1 MFFSIDP
8 DNGVPIFDQIVRQV
22 KYAIAEES
30 LIAGQ
35 LLPSVRQLS
44 QQLALNPNTVAR
56 AYLQLQS
63 EDLLESLRGRGLI
76 VTQEAPQRCKNI
88 RRDLIAE
95 RLQSVLS
102 EALHA
107 GLTADAIQSLV
118 SSQLTSLKGR
128 IATVASPPNEP
139 PKEDSQ

>member
-1 MFFSIDP
+1 MFFSIEP
-8 DNGVPIFDQIVRQV
+8 NNGVPIFDQIVRQV

-30 LIAGQ
+30 LVAGQ

-56 AYLQLQS
+56 AYLQLQA
-63 EDLLESLRGRGLI
+63 ENLLESLRGRGLI
-76 VTQEAPQRCKNI
+76 VTSEATDRCKNI
-88 RRDLIAE
+88 RRDLIAD

-107 GLTADAIQSLV
+107 GLTPDAILSLV
-118 SSQLTSLKGR
+118 TSQLTAMQGR
-128 IATVASPPNEP
+128 VATVSSSPNEP
-139 PKEDSQ
+139 NKEGTQ

>member
-8 DNGVPIFDQIVRQV
+8 NNGVPIFDQIVRQV

-30 LIAGQ
+30 LVAGQ

-63 EDLLESLRGRGLI
+63 ENVLEALRGRGLI
-76 VTQEAPQRCKNI
+76 VTKEATKTCKNI
-88 RRDLIAE
+88 RRELIAE
-95 RLQSVLS
+95 RLHSVLA

-107 GLTADAIQSLV
+107 GLTAEAIQTLV
-118 SSQLTSLKGR
+118 NSQLKSMNGR
-128 IATVASPPNEP
+128 IATISSSPNE
-139 PKEDSQ
+139 DS

>member
-8 DNGVPIFDQIVRQV
+8 NNGVPIFDQIVRQV

-30 LIAGQ
+30 LVAGQ

-63 EDLLESLRGRGLI
+63 ENLLESLRGRGLI
-76 VTQEAPQRCKNI
+76 VTQQATERCKSI

-95 RLQSVLS
+95 RLQSVLA

-107 GLTADAIQSLV
+107 GLSSDTILSLV
-118 SSQLTSLKGR
+118 TAQLQSMQGR
-128 IATVASPPNEP
+128 IATISSPPN
-139 PKEDSQ
+139 K

>member
-8 DNGVPIFDQIVRQV
+8 NNGVAIFDQIVRQV

-30 LIAGQ
+30 LIVGQ

-44 QQLALNPNTVAR
+44 EQLALNPNTVAR

-63 EDLLESLRGRGLI
+63 EGLLEALRGRGLV
-76 VTQEAPQRCKNI
+76 VTPGAPKRCKTI
-88 RRDLIAE
+88 RRELIAE
-95 RLQSVLS
+95 RLESVLS

-107 GLTADAIQSLV
+107 GLSSDDILQIVRKQLKSLDG
-118 SSQLTSLKGR
+118 QLP
-128 IATVASPPNEP
+128 TVASQKDE
-139 PKEDSQ
+139 